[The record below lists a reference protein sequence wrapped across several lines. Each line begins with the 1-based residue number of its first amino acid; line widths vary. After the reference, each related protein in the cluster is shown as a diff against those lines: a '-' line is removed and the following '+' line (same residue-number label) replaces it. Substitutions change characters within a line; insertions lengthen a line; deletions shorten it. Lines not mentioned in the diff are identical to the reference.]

1 MLICTS
7 IIRVGTSEFCKSKID
22 EDAVDRIMACI
33 RSLSEFQNKKELEKT
48 FLVDT
53 QEAFKAMIKV
63 EDAKRQEKLSAERA
77 KTAIQVDDVVSIRQ
91 LAKRNAVDGADDAGM
106 DLEKATGG
114 DAATEDL
121 SSKLS
126 RVVQL
131 TGFSDVVYAEAY
143 VKVSRFV
150 YRTMKDANMQ
160 FRLHNSTS
168 SSTSCWST
176 CPTRLSKTSASNSR
190 R

>member
-1 MLICTS
+1 M
-7 IIRVGTSEFCKSKID
+7 G
-22 EDAVDRIMACI
+22 CI
-33 RSLSEFQNKKELEKT
+33 RSLSEFQSRPGLEKT

-53 QEAFKAMIKV
+53 QDAFKAMIQF
-63 EDAKRQEKLSAERA
+63 EDAKRAEKLNAERA
-77 KTAIQVDDVVSIRQ
+77 KTAIQVDDVVTIRQ
-91 LAKRNAVDGADDAGM
+91 LAKRNAIDGADDAGT

-143 VKVSRFV
+143 VKV
-150 YRTMKDANMQ
+150 
-160 FRLHNSTS
+160 
-168 SSTSCWST
+168 C
-176 CPTRLSKTSASNSR
+176 SASQR
-190 R
+190 RAAHTNNTKGRAIRHHP